1 MVNLI
6 RLISEK
12 DANFNA
18 ELDDGISINPN
29 ASIALQNLTFETDFD
44 VLDIGGQDVD
54 VTFQWDGA
62 DVSNDEQAGYL
73 VPRTYTKTDY
83 ADFYPDLQRA
93 LNATQLTG
101 NDGNNP
107 AGIQDCYANFKV
119 TNAGDKP
126 IIEYKYAPM
135 CQFFHMNS
143 GPARDNSAITQIQA
157 INQLDSGAAGNIFAS
172 LEYASN
178 ATPYNA
184 GNLQK
189 NTAGD
194 LNGNSDALN
203 CFTVGIGDKG
213 YISKGNG
220 MVMCNVNNVLDV
232 ALDSADKLG
241 FGIGLSF
248 TDISLDSDI
257 IRNHEIP
264 TSARN
269 FEIRIKR
276 PTDNY
281 FFCSPDT
288 GAGVLEASTITP
300 FKMNITADPDPRTHD
315 LLFIEKRNDTII
327 GRVGSLADGTPGTGV
342 SNLLFIVQLTEEEQ
356 MKNLYPYIYMCG
368 SATNATAGLP
378 VCVIDSLQLGNERF
392 EITGN
397 SNYLVDGTTTAISI
411 YETAY
416 TTQVVM
422 PFINPDRMTENF
434 LAESS
439 IIQIPKK
446 VASFMGWS
454 DNYIAAHLS
463 TPGGQPFL
471 KFKAPDTYIYVEFYL
486 QFNLI
491 PDSISSLTQSD
502 NFVVI
507 LDSNPLLSYD
517 ASQFSYDDN
526 DSQPTTN
533 YNQMKGRRLNILAT
547 IPVNDNNG
555 VVEFDSNELVYIDF
569 DNKYP
574 QEIKNLRLRVLNKNL
589 EPILTNGKAVMTL
602 LIKNNN

>member
-29 ASIALQNLTFETDFD
+29 ATIALQNLTFETDFD
-44 VLDIGGQDVD
+44 VLDIDGTDID
-54 VTFQWDGA
+54 IIFQWDGA
-62 DVSNDEQAGYL
+62 DVSNDQQYAYL
-73 VPRTYTKTDY
+73 LPRTYTKTDY
-83 ADFYPDLQRA
+83 ADLYPDLQRA

-107 AGIQDCYANFKV
+107 AGIQDCYANFRV
-119 TNAGDKP
+119 SIFEDKP

-143 GPARDNSAITQIQA
+143 GPARDNSAITKIQA
-157 INQLDSGAAGNIFAS
+157 INELDSGAAGNIFAS

-194 LNGNSDALN
+194 LNSNSDALN

-248 TDISLDSDI
+248 TDISLESDI
-257 IRNHEIP
+257 ILNHEIP
-264 TSARN
+264 TTARD

-288 GAGVLEASTITP
+288 AAGSLQTTTVTP

-315 LLFIEKRNDTII
+315 LLFIEKKGTVIE
-327 GRVGSLADGTPGTGV
+327 GRIGSLADGTPGTGV
-342 SNLLFIVQLTEEEQ
+342 SSILFSYELTEAQ
-356 MKNLYPYIYMCG
+356 QNKNLYPYIYMCG

-378 VCVIDSLQLGNERF
+378 VCVVDSLQLGNERF

-397 SNYLVDGTTTAISI
+397 SNYLVDGITTAISI

-416 TTQVVM
+416 TTQLVM

-434 LAESS
+434 LSVSS

-454 DNYIAAHLS
+454 DNYIAAHS
-463 TPGGQPFL
+463 GPIAGGEFV

-491 PDSISSLTQSD
+491 PDGISSLTQSD

-517 ASQFSYDDN
+517 ASKFSYDDN
-526 DSQPTTN
+526 PSQPTTT